1 MEKEKL
7 FCILQILDDLTYSS
21 VTFLLLLFKGLLGVC
36 PKEERHLVVP
46 ADLAYGERGAGE
58 VIPPNATLLFDIVVM
73 DVEKVQKFVKTQQY
87 FFCMKHPRTFIIS
100 ELAGIKLRYDCK
112 ASCFS
117 EQNSY
122 RNSDKNCCEFPQK
135 SRLLFADKKTDG
147 QGILF

>member
-7 FCILQILDDLTYSS
+7 FCIQTLDDLPYSS

-73 DVEKVQKFVKTQQY
+73 DVEKVQKFVKIQQD
-87 FFCMKHPRTFIIS
+87 IS
-100 ELAGIKLRYDCK
+100 
-112 ASCFS
+112 
-117 EQNSY
+117 QNSHEI
-122 RNSDKNCCEFPQK
+122 S
-135 SRLLFADKKTDG
+135 STLLLLAKK
-147 QGILF
+147 QMAAKFCSESIRCQEHPFMSLAWQHGILTFCLVNQRPVDQ